1 MWVEPDTNMPTG
13 ESFVRQLLYGIRYFD
28 KLFGRERRTN
38 VNWLPDCFGFSPAF
52 PQLLR
57 LAGLDSFFTHK
68 TNWSERNKLP
78 SDLFWWEGLDGSRV
92 LMHTY
97 DNPAGGYNGWIGPR
111 AAVETWR
118 NYQDKESNPESLLL
132 FGWGD
137 GGGGPTENM
146 LERIGQLADFPAMP
160 ALRYVNVAEW
170 FADIAKRAGES
181 GNLPVWV
188 GEIYL
193 EYHRGT
199 LTTQGRTK
207 YLHRRAERALI
218 TAETLASMAALLGAP
233 IAPSLEEHWRVLLR
247 NQFHDIIPGSSIREV
262 YELAEKELA
271 DVVAAGTAAQADASR
286 RDRRAR
292 RQERSEARRC
302 SSSTPICRRARCASP
317 QARRCRAV
325 RPSKA
330 AA

>member
-1 MWVEPDTNMPTG
+1 M
-13 ESFVRQLLYGIRYFD
+13 
-28 KLFGRERRTN
+28 
-38 VNWLPDCFGFSPAF
+38 NWLPDCFGFSPAF

-146 LERIGQLADFPAMP
+146 LAAHRPACRLSRD
-160 ALRYVNVAEW
+160 AGASLRQRRRVV
-170 FADIAKRAGES
+170 RR
-181 GNLPVWV
+181 
-188 GEIYL
+188 
-193 EYHRGT
+193 HR
-199 LTTQGRTK
+199 
-207 YLHRRAERALI
+207 E
-218 TAETLASMAALLGAP
+218 
-233 IAPSLEEHWRVLLR
+233 
-247 NQFHDIIPGSSIREV
+247 
-262 YELAEKELA
+262 
-271 DVVAAGTAAQADASR
+271 
-286 RDRRAR
+286 AR
-292 RQERSEARRC
+292 RQARTCRYGSARSI
-302 SSSTPICRRARCASP
+302 SSTTAAR
-317 QARRCRAV
+317 
-325 RPSKA
+325 
-330 AA
+330 